1 VLFSSGKNN
10 KAYVI
15 TNLSLL
21 TNFSEL
27 YPLFGE
33 TLDINVWLEKEGS
46 PIKEKDILDKIEI
59 YYELSRPD
67 GETIRL
73 QPFARGNGLFAKKIE
88 LFTAGNYKLR
98 LVADGKSFQREKT
111 FTFKVA
117 DAKESKEDLKARQSI
132 KKNENRSAQN
142 PSGDAGAATFSWKKV
157 IIQFVSVNIILGV
170 AAFIFFRRRY
180 LENFITSKFRIISKL
195 GTGIMSKFR
204 RKKSK

>member
-46 PIKEKDILDKIEI
+46 PIKGKDILDKIEI

-67 GETIRL
+67 GKTIRL
-73 QPFARGNGLFAKKIE
+73 QPFDKGDGVFTKKIE
-88 LFTAGNYKLR
+88 LYAAGNYKLR
-98 LVADGKSFQREKT
+98 LVADGKSFQREKA

-117 DAKESKEDLKARQSI
+117 DVKESKEDLKMRQAL
-132 KKNENRSAQN
+132 KKHESPAAQN
-142 PSGDAGAATFSWKKV
+142 PSGDAGAAPFSWKKV
-157 IIQFVSVNIILGV
+157 ILRFASINIILGV
-170 AAFIFFRRRY
+170 AAFIFFRRIY
-180 LENFITSKFRIISKL
+180 LKNF
-195 GTGIMSKFR
+195 IMSKLSFIMSKLR
-204 RKKSK
+204 RNKSK